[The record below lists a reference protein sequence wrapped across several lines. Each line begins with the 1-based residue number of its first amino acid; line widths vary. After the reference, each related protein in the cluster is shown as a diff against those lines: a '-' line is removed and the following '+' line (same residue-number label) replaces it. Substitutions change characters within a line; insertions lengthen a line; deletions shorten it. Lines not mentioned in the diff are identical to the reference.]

1 MSELKIFT
9 IIFLVYAVIM
19 LVMVIVQAIQN
30 AKLKQQLTDM
40 RIREQLYNKDSSAQQ
55 SVLLD
60 QIKQQADRPR
70 AIDHLLHSNEAKI
83 KSLKERYPSLTD
95 ADMQVLVLLGLG
107 IETQDV
113 LLFLDMSKR
122 TYYKRRQ
129 LISKR
134 MDISTSELDTKA
146 KLIFTPKY

>member
-1 MSELKIFT
+1 MSDIQVISLLFMG
-9 IIFLVYAVIM
+9 YALIM
-19 LVMVIVQAIQN
+19 LIMVIVQAVKN
-30 AKLKQQLTDM
+30 AKLKQQLADM

-83 KSLKERYPSLTD
+83 KSLKERYPSLTE

-129 LISKR
+129 LIAKR
-134 MDISTSELDTKA
+134 MDISTTELDSKA
-146 KLIFTPKY
+146 KSIFTPKY

>member
-1 MSELKIFT
+1 MSELKIFS
-9 IIFLVYAVIM
+9 IIFLVYAFIM
-19 LVMVIVQAIQN
+19 LVLVIVQSLKN

-40 RIREQLYNKDSSAQQ
+40 RIREQLYNKDSSVQQ

-70 AIDHLLHSNEAKI
+70 AIDHLLHSNAAKI
-83 KSLKERYPSLTD
+83 KYLKERYPSLTE
-95 ADMQVLVLLGLG
+95 ADIQVLVLLGLG
-107 IETQDV
+107 IETQD
-113 LLFLDMSKR
+113 LLQFLDLSKR

-146 KLIFTPKY
+146 KQIFTPKY

>member
-19 LVMVIVQAIQN
+19 LVMSIVQAIRN
-30 AKLKQQLTDM
+30 AKLKQQLMDM
-40 RIREQLYNKDSSAQQ
+40 RIREQLYNKESSAQQ

-83 KSLKERYPSLTD
+83 KSLKERYPLLTD

-113 LLFLDMSKR
+113 LQFLDMSKR

-134 MDISTSELDTKA
+134 MDISTTELDNKA
-146 KLIFTPKY
+146 KSIFTPKY

>member
-19 LVMVIVQAIQN
+19 LVMSIVQAIRN

-40 RIREQLYNKDSSAQQ
+40 RIREQLYNKESSAQQ

-83 KSLKERYPSLTD
+83 KSLKARYPLLTD

-113 LLFLDMSKR
+113 LQFLDMSKR

-134 MDISTSELDTKA
+134 MDISTTELDNKA
-146 KLIFTPKY
+146 KSIFTPKY

>member
-19 LVMVIVQAIQN
+19 LVMSIVQAIKN

-40 RIREQLYNKDSSAQQ
+40 RIREQLYNKESSAQQ

-83 KSLKERYPSLTD
+83 KSLKERYPLLTD

-113 LLFLDMSKR
+113 LQFLDMSKR

-134 MDISTSELDTKA
+134 MDISTTELDNKA
-146 KLIFTPKY
+146 KSIFTPKY

>member
-113 LLFLDMSKR
+113 LQFLDMSKR

>member
-19 LVMVIVQAIQN
+19 LVMSIVQAIRN

-83 KSLKERYPSLTD
+83 KSLKERYPLLTD

-113 LLFLDMSKR
+113 LQFLDMSKR

-134 MDISTSELDTKA
+134 MDISTTELDNKA
-146 KLIFTPKY
+146 KSIFTPKY